1 MDLFRDPAW
10 LGWLCLW
17 LAAFVVLARFASAR
31 RAALIQAFGRPE
43 TLARLAPKEAEER
56 RAWRTGLEAAGV
68 GFLFLALAGPQWGV
82 QLVTSEATGIQV
94 LLAVDTSRSMLAE
107 DVQPSRIEKAK
118 SELHQLID
126 GLKGQR
132 VGIIAFAGRSH
143 LVCPLTTDID
153 AAKSMLDRVQVGMI
167 PQQGTAVGDAI
178 AKAAALLGKYPGRKA
193 VVVLSD
199 GEDRRGDPL
208 GQAKAAVDAGV
219 RVYVLGVGTPEGGP
233 IPLRDATGALVG
245 YQKDK
250 KGETVVSR
258 LAEAP
263 AIRLAAAGQGAYYRA
278 TPQETEAGQ
287 ILKHLAELDRTR
299 IQSGSAN
306 VFKNRYRFPLGVGIL
321 LLLIALAIPER
332 ASAAPPAGPSDRRRR
347 APALAGAGRALVPVL
362 AALLLSGCGM
372 PAAFDLWSGNR
383 SYDGGDYDRAAD
395 RYAEAGKSA
404 PNDPRPVFNAGAA
417 EYKRGQFDSAVEAYN
432 QLADS
437 PKTPRRIAPSALY
450 NLGNS
455 HFRKEEYAQA
465 ADAYRRCLLLD
476 PKDEDCRHNLVQSLK
491 AKKNPPPKQ
500 DKKQDKKDDKDKKG
514 GQDNKQQPPPPK
526 PRPRPNEMSQEDAER
541 ILQAVKERERALQR
555 QQVQQKGVKPQQ
567 EEEDW

>member
-10 LGWLCLW
+10 LGWMCLW
-17 LAAFVVLARFASAR
+17 LVGFVLLARFASAR
-31 RAALIQAFGRPE
+31 RAALVRAFGRPE
-43 TLARLAPKEAEER
+43 TLARLAPQEAEER
-56 RAWRTGLEAAGV
+56 RTWRTVLEGAGLCL
-68 GFLFLALAGPQWGV
+68 LFAALAGPQWGV
-82 QLVTSEATGIQV
+82 QLVTSEATGVHV
-94 LLAVDTSRSMLAE
+94 LLAVDTSKSMLAE
-107 DVQPSRIEKAK
+107 DVQPSRLEKAK

-132 VGIIAFAGRSH
+132 VGVIAFAGRSH
-143 LVCPLTTDID
+143 LVCPLTTDTD

-167 PQQGTAVGDAI
+167 PQQGTAIGDAL
-178 AKAAALLGKYPGRKA
+178 AKATALLGKYPGQKA
-193 VVVLSD
+193 VVILSD

-208 GQAKAAVDAGV
+208 GQAKAAVEAGV

-233 IPLRDATGALVG
+233 IPLRDPAGSLLG

-278 TPQETEAGQ
+278 TPQETEAGA
-287 ILKHLAELDRTR
+287 ILKHLSELDRTR

-306 VFKNRYRFPLGVGIL
+306 VFKNRYRLPLGLAL
-321 LLLIALAIPER
+321 LLLLAALAIPER
-332 ASAAPPAGPSDRRRR
+332 APAGPPPGASDRRRR

-362 AALLLSGCGM
+362 AAFLVSGCGM
-372 PAAFDLWSGNR
+372 PAALDLWSGNR
-383 SYDGGDYDRAAD
+383 AYDGGDYDRAAD
-395 RYAEAGKSA
+395 RYAEAGRSSPA
-404 PNDPRPVFNAGAA
+404 DPRPTFNAGAA
-417 EYKRGQFDSAVEAYN
+417 EYKRGQFDSAIEDYN
-432 QLADS
+432 KLADS

-465 ADAYRRCLLLD
+465 AEAYRRCLLLD

-491 AKKNPPPKQ
+491 ARKNPPPKQ
-500 DKKQDKKDDKDKKG
+500 DKRQDKKDDKDKKG
-514 GQDNKQQPPPPK
+514 GQDDKQQPPSPK

-555 QQVQQKGVKPQQ
+555 QQVQQKGVKPPQ